1 MKNKMIHAIGGIDDK
16 FIDEAARPSRK
27 KAVIIKWCAAAAGF
41 CVIAGLAAAV
51 WISSG
56 ANGIFLSK
64 ESNAA
69 GGALEGTLS
78 EEYDGDYKANGT
90 ADTAPGDSETYTE
103 EADDMVSEPTS
114 SHDMYEVPRWDDMTV
129 TQKFPYLSFN
139 GYEYST
145 ADKVIPED
153 KVGKKITSATLT
165 GTDRYTG
172 KTYAI
177 NADIYGIAGISK
189 NCAVSLKFEGYDE
202 LYVCRNSGY
211 RPETLGQ
218 LTDDL
223 NLKKTLT
230 FGKAYATVQKDKN
243 SYAQTEYSGLDGEKV
258 WEMLFSDRNLKNVKD
273 YDSMNFGKE
282 LISVSINIELLG
294 YENISLTV
302 TEDGYLTTNILD
314 TGKAF
319 FIGKEKAENFAE
331 YVRENCKAVEKGSF
345 TAPSGGNGGGAG
357 EPADS
362 GAASS
367 AYDPGN
373 TASRQ

>member
-16 FIDEAARPSRK
+16 FIDEAAQPSRK
-27 KAVIIKWCAAAAGF
+27 KAVIIRWCAAAAGF
-41 CVIAGLAAAV
+41 CVIAGLTAAV
-51 WISSG
+51 WINSG
-56 ANGIFLSK
+56 TNGIFLNKNSG
-64 ESNAA
+64 AA
-69 GGALEGTLS
+69 NGTGEEILT
-78 EEYDGDYKANGT
+78 EEYDGKYQGNGT
-90 ADTAPGDSETYTE
+90 ADTAPGDSETFLE
-103 EADDMVSEPTS
+103 EAGDMATETS
-114 SHDMYEVPRWDDMTV
+114 SSQDIYEVPSWDDMTV

-145 ADKVIPED
+145 ADKVIHEESI
-153 KVGKKITSATLT
+153 GKKLTSATLT
-165 GTDRYTG
+165 GKDVYTG

-177 NADIYGIAGISK
+177 NADIYEITDISK

-218 LTDDL
+218 FIDDL
-223 NLKKTLT
+223 NLKNTLT
-230 FGKAYATVQKDKN
+230 FGKAYATIQKDKN

-258 WEMLFSDRNLKNVKD
+258 WEMLLSDRELKNVEN

-294 YENISLTV
+294 YENISLAV
-302 TEDGYLTTNILD
+302 TGDGYLTTNILG

-319 FIGKEKAENFAE
+319 FIGKEKAGNFAE
-331 YVRENCKAVEKGSF
+331 YVRENCEGTEKITYTVNSSE
-345 TAPSGGNGGGAG
+345 PSGT
-357 EPADS
+357 

-373 TASRQ
+373 TGSKQ

>member
-1 MKNKMIHAIGGIDDK
+1 MNNKMIHAIGGIDDK
-16 FIDEAARPSRK
+16 FIDEAAQPARK
-27 KAVIIKWCAAAAGF
+27 KAVIIRWCAAAAGF
-41 CVIAGLAAAV
+41 CVIAGLTAAV
-51 WISSG
+51 WINSG
-56 ANGIFLSK
+56 TNGIFLNKNSG
-64 ESNAA
+64 AA
-69 GGALEGTLS
+69 NGTGEEILT

-90 ADTAPGDSETYTE
+90 ADTVPGDSETFLE
-103 EADDMVSEPTS
+103 EAGGTASDTS
-114 SHDMYEVPRWDDMTV
+114 SEQDSYKIPRWENMTV

-145 ADKVIPED
+145 ADKVVPEESI
-153 KVGKKITSATLT
+153 GKKLTSATLT
-165 GTDRYTG
+165 GKDVYTG

-177 NADIYGIAGISK
+177 NADIYEITGISK

-218 LTDDL
+218 FIDDL
-223 NLKKTLT
+223 NLKNTLT
-230 FGKAYATVQKDKN
+230 FGKAYATIQKDKN

-258 WEMLFSDRNLKNVKD
+258 WEMLLSDRELKNVEN
-273 YDSMNFGKE
+273 YDSMNFGKK

-294 YENISLTV
+294 YENISLAV
-302 TEDGYLTTNILD
+302 TGDGYLTTNILD

-331 YVRENCKAVEKGSF
+331 YVRENCEGTEKITYSE
-345 TAPSGGNGGGAG
+345 PSGTGAV
-357 EPADS
+357 
-362 GAASS
+362 SS

-373 TASRQ
+373 TGSKQ

>member
-16 FIDEAARPSRK
+16 FIDEAARPTRK
-27 KAVIIKWCAAAAGF
+27 KAVIIKWCAAAACF
-41 CVIAGLAAAV
+41 CVIAGLTAAV
-51 WISSG
+51 WINSG
-56 ANGIFLSK
+56 TNGIFLNKNSG
-64 ESNAA
+64 SAN
-69 GGALEGTLS
+69 GTGEEILT
-78 EEYDGDYKANGT
+78 EEYDGNYQENGT
-90 ADTAPGDSETYTE
+90 ADTAPGDSEKTLLE
-103 EADDMVSEPTS
+103 EAGGTASDTS
-114 SHDMYEVPRWDDMTV
+114 SEQDSYKIPRWENMTV

-145 ADKVIPED
+145 ADRTVPEESA
-153 KVGKKITSATLT
+153 GKKITSATLT
-165 GTDRYTG
+165 GTDSRTG

-177 NADIYGIAGISK
+177 NADIYEITGISK
-189 NCAVSLKFEGYDE
+189 NCAVSIKFEGYKE

-223 NLKKTLT
+223 NLKNTLT
-230 FGKAYATVQKDKN
+230 FGKAYATIQKDKN

-258 WEMLFSDRNLKNVKD
+258 WEMLFSDRHLKNVKD

-319 FIGKEKAENFAE
+319 LIGKEKAENFAE

-345 TAPSGGNGGGAG
+345 TAPSGGT
-357 EPADS
+357 

>member
-64 ESNAA
+64 ESNSA
-69 GGALEGTLS
+69 GEALEGTLS

-114 SHDMYEVPRWDDMTV
+114 SHDMYEVPSWDDMTV

-145 ADKVIPED
+145 ADRTVPEESA
-153 KVGKKITSATLT
+153 GKKITSATLT
-165 GTDRYTG
+165 GTDSRTG

-177 NADIYGIAGISK
+177 NADIYEIAGISK
-189 NCAVSLKFEGYDE
+189 NCAVSIKFEGYKE

-223 NLKKTLT
+223 NLRETLT
-230 FGKAYATVQKDKN
+230 FGKAYATVKKGDT
-243 SYAQTEYSGLDGEKV
+243 YTETEYSGLDGEKV
-258 WEMLFSDRNLKNVKD
+258 WEMLLSDRELKNVKD

-282 LISVSINIELLG
+282 LISVSINIELL
-294 YENISLTV
+294 YRNISLAV

-319 FIGKEKAENFAE
+319 FIGKKKAENFAE
-331 YVRENCKAVEKGSF
+331 YVRENCEGTEKITYTVNSSE
-345 TAPSGGNGGGAG
+345 PSGT
-357 EPADS
+357 

-373 TASRQ
+373 TKSRQ

>member
-1 MKNKMIHAIGGIDDK
+1 MKNKMIHAVGGIDDK
-16 FIDEAARPSRK
+16 FIDEAAQPSRK

-69 GGALEGTLS
+69 GEALEGTLS

-114 SHDMYEVPRWDDMTV
+114 SQDIYEVPSWDDMTV
-129 TQKFPYLSFN
+129 TQKFPYLSSN
-139 GYEYST
+139 GYECST
-145 ADKVIPED
+145 ADRTVPEESA
-153 KVGKKITSATLT
+153 GKKITSATLT
-165 GTDRYTG
+165 GTDSRTG

-177 NADIYGIAGISK
+177 NADIYEITGISK
-189 NCAVSLKFEGYDE
+189 NCAVALEFEGYDE

-223 NLKKTLT
+223 NLRETLT
-230 FGKAYATVQKDKN
+230 FGKAYATVKKGDT
-243 SYAQTEYSGLDGEKV
+243 YTETEYSGLDGEKV
-258 WEMLFSDRNLKNVKD
+258 WEMLLSDRELKNVKD

-294 YENISLTV
+294 YENISLAV

-331 YVRENCKAVEKGSF
+331 YVRENCEGTEKITYIVNSSE
-345 TAPSGGNGGGAG
+345 PSGTGA
-357 EPADS
+357 S
-362 GAASS
+362 SS

>member
-27 KAVIIKWCAAAAGF
+27 KAVIIRWCAAAAGF

-64 ESNAA
+64 ESNSA
-69 GGALEGTLS
+69 GEALEGTLS

-114 SHDMYEVPRWDDMTV
+114 SHDMYEVPSWDDMTV

-145 ADKVIPED
+145 ADRTVPEESA
-153 KVGKKITSATLT
+153 GKKITSATLT
-165 GTDRYTG
+165 GTDSRTG

-177 NADIYGIAGISK
+177 NADIYEITGISK
-189 NCAVSLKFEGYDE
+189 NCAVSLKFEGYKE

-223 NLKKTLT
+223 NLRETLT
-230 FGKAYATVQKDKN
+230 FGKAYATVKKGDT
-243 SYAQTEYSGLDGEKV
+243 YTETEYSGLDGEKV
-258 WEMLFSDRNLKNVKD
+258 WEMLLSDRELKNVKD

-282 LISVSINIELLG
+282 LISVSINIELL
-294 YENISLTV
+294 YRNISLAV

-373 TASRQ
+373 TKSRQ

>member
-16 FIDEAARPSRK
+16 FIDEAARPARK

-64 ESNAA
+64 ESNSA
-69 GGALEGTLS
+69 GEALEGTLS

-114 SHDMYEVPRWDDMTV
+114 SHDMYEVPSWDDMTV

-145 ADKVIPED
+145 ADRTVPEESA
-153 KVGKKITSATLT
+153 GKKITSATLT
-165 GTDRYTG
+165 GTDSRTG

-177 NADIYGIAGISK
+177 NADIYEIAGISK
-189 NCAVSLKFEGYDE
+189 NCAVSIKFEGYKE

-223 NLKKTLT
+223 NLRETLT
-230 FGKAYATVQKDKN
+230 FGKAYATVKKGDT
-243 SYAQTEYSGLDGEKV
+243 YTETEYSGLDGEKV
-258 WEMLFSDRNLKNVKD
+258 WEMLLSDRELKNVKD

-282 LISVSINIELLG
+282 LISVSINIELL
-294 YENISLTV
+294 YRNISLAV

-319 FIGKEKAENFAE
+319 FIGKEKAEEFYG
-331 YVRENCKAVEKGSF
+331 YVRENCEGTEKITYIVNSSE
-345 TAPSGGNGGGAG
+345 PSGT
-357 EPADS
+357 

-373 TASRQ
+373 TKSRQ

>member
-16 FIDEAARPSRK
+16 FIDEAAQPARK
-27 KAVIIKWCAAAAGF
+27 KAVIIRWCAAAAGF
-41 CVIAGLAAAV
+41 CVIAGLTAAV

-64 ESNAA
+64 ESNSA
-69 GGALEGTLS
+69 GEALEGTLS

-103 EADDMVSEPTS
+103 EADDMATETS
-114 SHDMYEVPRWDDMTV
+114 SEQDSYEIPRWEDMTV

-145 ADKVIPED
+145 ADKVIHEESI
-153 KVGKKITSATLT
+153 GKKLTSATLT
-165 GTDRYTG
+165 GTDSRTG

-177 NADIYGIAGISK
+177 NADIYEITGISK
-189 NCAVSLKFEGYDE
+189 NCAVSIKFEGYKE

-223 NLKKTLT
+223 NLRETLT
-230 FGKAYATVQKDKN
+230 FGKAYATVKKGDT
-243 SYAQTEYSGLDGEKV
+243 YTETEYSGLDGEKV
-258 WEMLFSDRNLKNVKD
+258 WEMLLSDRELKNVKD

-294 YENISLTV
+294 YENISLAV

-331 YVRENCKAVEKGSF
+331 YVRENCKGTEKITYIVNSSE
-345 TAPSGGNGGGAG
+345 PSGT
-357 EPADS
+357 

-373 TASRQ
+373 TKSRQ

>member
-51 WISSG
+51 WINSG

-69 GGALEGTLS
+69 GGAEEGTLS

-90 ADTAPGDSETYTE
+90 ADTVPGDSETYTE

-114 SHDMYEVPRWDDMTV
+114 SHDMYEVPSWDDMTV

-145 ADKVIPED
+145 ADRTVPEESA
-153 KVGKKITSATLT
+153 GKKITSATLT
-165 GTDRYTG
+165 GTDSRTG

-177 NADIYGIAGISK
+177 NADIYEITGISK
-189 NCAVSLKFEGYDE
+189 NCAVSIKFEGYDE

-218 LTDDL
+218 LIDDL
-223 NLKKTLT
+223 NLRETLT
-230 FGKAYATVQKDKN
+230 FGTAYATVKKGDT
-243 SYAQTEYSGLDGEKV
+243 YTETEYSGLDGEKV
-258 WEMLFSDRNLKNVKD
+258 WEMLLSDRELKNVKD

-331 YVRENCKAVEKGSF
+331 YVSENCKAVEKGSF

-373 TASRQ
+373 TKSRQ

>member
-27 KAVIIKWCAAAAGF
+27 KAVIIKWCAAAACF
-41 CVIAGLAAAV
+41 CVIAGLTAAV
-51 WISSG
+51 WINSG
-56 ANGIFLSK
+56 TNGIFLNKNSG
-64 ESNAA
+64 SAN
-69 GGALEGTLS
+69 GTGEEILT

-90 ADTAPGDSETYTE
+90 ADTALGDSETYTE

-114 SHDMYEVPRWDDMTV
+114 SQDIYEVPSWDDMTV

-145 ADKVIPED
+145 ADRTVPEESA
-153 KVGKKITSATLT
+153 GKKITSATLT
-165 GTDRYTG
+165 GTDSRTG

-177 NADIYGIAGISK
+177 NADIYEITGISK
-189 NCAVSLKFEGYDE
+189 NCAVSIKFEGYKE

-223 NLKKTLT
+223 NLRETLT
-230 FGKAYATVQKDKN
+230 FGKAYATVKKGDT
-243 SYAQTEYSGLDGEKV
+243 YTETEYSGLDGEKV
-258 WEMLFSDRNLKNVKD
+258 WEMLLSDRELKNVKD
-273 YDSMNFGKE
+273 YDSMNFGKK

-345 TAPSGGNGGGAG
+345 TAPSGGTGA
-357 EPADS
+357 S
-362 GAASS
+362 SS
-367 AYDPGN
+367 AYDQGN

>member
-1 MKNKMIHAIGGIDDK
+1 MIHAIGGIDDK
-16 FIDEAARPSRK
+16 FIDEAAQPARK
-27 KAVIIKWCAAAAGF
+27 KAVIIRWCAAAAGF
-41 CVIAGLAAAV
+41 CVIAGLTAAV

-64 ESNAA
+64 ESNSA
-69 GGALEGTLS
+69 GEALEGTLS

-90 ADTAPGDSETYTE
+90 ADTAPNDNEAFTE
-103 EADDMVSEPTS
+103 DFAGTQPSIS
-114 SHDMYEVPRWDDMTV
+114 SSQDIYEVPRWDDMTV

-145 ADKVIPED
+145 ADRTVPEENA
-153 KVGKKITSATLT
+153 GKKITSATLT

-177 NADIYGIAGISK
+177 NADIYEITGISK

-223 NLKKTLT
+223 NLHKTLT
-230 FGKAYATVQKDKN
+230 FGKAYATIQKDKN

-302 TEDGYLTTNILD
+302 TGDGYLTTNILD

-331 YVRENCKAVEKGSF
+331 YVRENCEGTEKITYTVNSSE
-345 TAPSGGNGGGAG
+345 PSGT
-357 EPADS
+357 

-373 TASRQ
+373 TGSKQ

>member
-16 FIDEAARPSRK
+16 FIDEAAQPSRK

-64 ESNAA
+64 ESNSA
-69 GGALEGTLS
+69 GEALEGTLS

-90 ADTAPGDSETYTE
+90 ADTAPNDNEAFTE
-103 EADDMVSEPTS
+103 DFAGTQPSIS
-114 SHDMYEVPRWDDMTV
+114 SSQDIYEVPRWDDMTV

-153 KVGKKITSATLT
+153 KVGKKITSTTLT

-177 NADIYGIAGISK
+177 NADIYEITGISK

-223 NLKKTLT
+223 NLHKTLT
-230 FGKAYATVQKDKN
+230 FGKAYATIQKDKN

-258 WEMLFSDRNLKNVKD
+258 WEMLLSDRELKNVKD

-302 TEDGYLTTNILD
+302 TGDGYLTTNILG

-331 YVRENCKAVEKGSF
+331 YVHENCEGTEKITYIVNSSE
-345 TAPSGGNGGGAG
+345 PSGT
-357 EPADS
+357 

-367 AYDPGN
+367 AYDQGN

>member
-51 WISSG
+51 WINSG

-69 GGALEGTLS
+69 GGAEEGTLS

-90 ADTAPGDSETYTE
+90 ADTVPNDNEAFTE
-103 EADDMVSEPTS
+103 KPSIS
-114 SHDMYEVPRWDDMTV
+114 SSQDIYEVPSWDDMTV

-223 NLKKTLT
+223 NLRETLT
-230 FGKAYATVQKDKN
+230 FGKAYATVKKGDT
-243 SYAQTEYSGLDGEKV
+243 YTETEYSGLDGEKV

-302 TEDGYLTTNILD
+302 TGDGYLTTNILG

-331 YVRENCKAVEKGSF
+331 YVHESCEGTEKITYTVNSSE
-345 TAPSGGNGGGAG
+345 PSGT
-357 EPADS
+357 

-373 TASRQ
+373 TGSKQ